1 MEDNIRQGLGSN
13 IGEPKWKPTSQSA
26 TATMWKR
33 VEELWEMPNDTI
45 LLNTQPCLRIT
56 ESMEV
61 NHEYQ
66 RMSISPAK
74 MNMKIFNII
83 SPDLDGG
90 RANELDNSPNP
101 SQSNFQLHGHIFLL
115 GDTNMVKY
123 PAGPCQTGIVIWM
136 CHWDRHRWVT
146 QNPAFET
153 ESDTQMPVCMT
164 SRLSCKPCWWWKVM
178 FTANL
183 TKQCSDSPTITK
195 ECRTWWKSTR
205 NESKQHA
212 QPEEVTPWTTRYS
225 VMSLGADYD
234 QKWHSKISH

>member
-1 MEDNIRQGLGSN
+1 
-13 IGEPKWKPTSQSA
+13 
-26 TATMWKR
+26 
-33 VEELWEMPNDTI
+33 MPNDTI

-136 CHWDRHRWVT
+136 CH
-146 QNPAFET
+146 
-153 ESDTQMPVCMT
+153 
-164 SRLSCKPCWWWKVM
+164 
-178 FTANL
+178 
-183 TKQCSDSPTITK
+183 
-195 ECRTWWKSTR
+195 
-205 NESKQHA
+205 
-212 QPEEVTPWTTRYS
+212 
-225 VMSLGADYD
+225 
-234 QKWHSKISH
+234 